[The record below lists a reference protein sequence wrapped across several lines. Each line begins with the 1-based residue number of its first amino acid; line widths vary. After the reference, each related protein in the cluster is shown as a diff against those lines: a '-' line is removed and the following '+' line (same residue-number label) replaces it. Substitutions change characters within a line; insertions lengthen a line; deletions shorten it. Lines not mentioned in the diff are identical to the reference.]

1 MPPHGKPSKEGPDP
15 INVLISI
22 MKPGGGR
29 YTLIFFIVLL
39 TIVHFLCYSD
49 SPSVPPLFSAICN
62 MLSIACPIPFAISIN
77 IIRILLSILTVVY
90 IGINLHEACKKKS
103 DIVNSFHKNQPQFF
117 TIIVVFGGTLAI
129 LIPMI
134 LNVTKLIGDGA
145 PLTTALLGITGG
157 IIAIFGYYKTHQ
169 KSELE
174 KEQLYAQKQK
184 DARDHIRQ
192 LHGSYNDRFDKAVAE
207 LNGSDVKAAYA
218 AVPKLAKLA
227 DAWLDYKDLS
237 NNKKELKKLKKK
249 AKKEAQ
255 TIINILC
262 KYVRTMPGEYTE
274 ENLKNIGALN
284 STDQD
289 SLKNESEV
297 RRLIFSEMS
306 HRSSKANFENE
317 NSTTVPGIWSKFNFD
332 FTGAPIFYPLNNLK
346 IEKGI
351 FTSARF
357 YSNADF
363 RESTF
368 IKDVDFKGVQFT
380 QEANFN
386 EATFNGKADFSAHG
400 DVKTTFGGT
409 ATFNGAQ
416 FTQEAYFDEVTFNG
430 KADFSTQGDAKTTF
444 GGTATFKGLQFT
456 QEANFNEV
464 TFNGKA
470 DFSTQGDA
478 KTTFGGTATFN
489 GAQFTQ
495 EANFNEATFKEAAD
509 FSTQG
514 NTKTAFGGKA
524 TFNGVQFTQEANF
537 SEVTFNKV
545 TFNESTDL
553 SIQNNPKTV
562 FRGEAVFND
571 ATFNRE
577 AVFYGVLFKKAA
589 SFNSVLFCKK
599 ACFKYAIFKNSSSFT
614 IKDTGCR
621 KTEFKESANFQSTL
635 FKGKTSFKGAIFNG
649 RANFYPNRLDMDD
662 MKFAQEAD
670 FSYADFKKGAH
681 FFKATFEGKAIF
693 DSATFCENNN
703 TSNLKTQTK
712 NLTRYDALLIQN
724 FGPYMIPEEYTGGA
738 NFSYAIF
745 NSGAYFM
752 DSKFYG
758 ESYFVSNFFGPA
770 LFTDSYIYK
779 PMHFTANKQPEAVAR
794 FSIKNSPTDYNV
806 KDFRKKD
813 GKGNNLLGIKI
824 ISVHYGS
831 DTFEIPENCQLFD
844 PDAPGIYLP
853 DIKR

>member
-444 GGTATFKGLQFT
+444 GGTATF
-456 QEANFNEV
+456 
-464 TFNGKA
+464 
-470 DFSTQGDA
+470 
-478 KTTFGGTATFN
+478 N

-495 EANFNEATFKEAAD
+495 EATFNEATFKEAAD

>member
-1 MPPHGKPSKEGPDP
+1 MTENNTQECKDP
-15 INVLISI
+15 QAEDTALS
-22 MKPGGGR
+22 
-29 YTLIFFIVLL
+29 T
-39 TIVHFLCYSD
+39 SD
-49 SPSVPPLFSAICN
+49 SPLDVLSSIIKPQTRKEYVLPVLICIIT
-62 MLSIACPIPFAISIN
+62 LAHFLVFPQLDSFWIN
-77 IIRILLSILTVVY
+77 IIRLSLSVLTIIY
-90 IGINLHEACKKKS
+90 IRNIAHKAYNKRVDIIKS
-103 DIVNSFHKNQPQFF
+103 FNNSQPQFF

-134 LNVTKLIGDGA
+134 MNVTKLIGDGA

-174 KEQLYAQKQK
+174 KEQLEIQKQK

-317 NSTTVPGIWSKFNFD
+317 NSTTTPGIWSKFNFD

-380 QEANFN
+380 QEASFN
-386 EATFNGKADFSAHG
+386 EA
-400 DVKTTFGGT
+400 
-409 ATFNGAQ
+409 
-416 FTQEAYFDEVTFNG
+416 TFNG

-444 GGTATFKGLQFT
+444 VGKASFNGADFSSEAHFDELTFKEVADFSTRDNAKTTFAGNTTFNGTYFT
-456 QEANFNEV
+456 REAKFTEV
-464 TFNGKA
+464 TFNESVSFSTQSDIKTVFKEQATFNDVQFHKEISFNTVIFEGIA
-470 DFSTQGDA
+470 DFSTQKIESFDETFMSDA
-478 KTTFGGTATFN
+478 KFINTHFKKT
-489 GAQFTQ
+489 
-495 EANFNEATFKEAAD
+495 ANFSYVHSHSNNNSHKIYFKQVDFHEDSLFNNTEFLTDVHFEKVVFHGAAKFNDAHFLMSVKFDHKTHFKE
-509 FSTQG
+509 
-514 NTKTAFGGKA
+514 
-524 TFNGVQFTQEANF
+524 EANF
-537 SEVTFNKV
+537 SDLIIDGAAEFNV
-545 TFNESTDL
+545 YFDNNSYFNGAEIGNPNLINQQKTIFYESRFDGEANFSNAHFNNVNEFIDL
-553 SIQNNPKTV
+553 CFLGETSFYSTEFANDTYFIQNPGKIFALNKFTSPKYKEKAEFSDAKFEGKLHFENIEFNDGADFIRTV
-562 FRGEAVFND
+562 FYKESNFENI
-571 ATFNRE
+571 
-577 AVFYGVLFKKAA
+577 L
-589 SFNSVLFCKK
+589 
-599 ACFKYAIFKNSSSFT
+599 FKNSS
-614 IKDTGCR
+614 
-621 KTEFKESANFQSTL
+621 
-635 FKGKTSFKGAIFNG
+635 
-649 RANFYPNRLDMDD
+649 P
-662 MKFAQEAD
+662 
-670 FSYADFKKGAH
+670 DFKDAKFTVHSSHRFTTSQNSIPCRREKVRAPRNHKLKAH
-681 FFKATFEGKAIF
+681 KIPIGSYLF
-693 DSATFCENNN
+693 DNDPDNPIA
-703 TSNLKTQTK
+703 
-712 NLTRYDALLIQN
+712 
-724 FGPYMIPEEYTGGA
+724 
-738 NFSYAIF
+738 
-745 NSGAYFM
+745 
-752 DSKFYG
+752 
-758 ESYFVSNFFGPA
+758 GPA
-770 LFTDSYIYK
+770 
-779 PMHFTANKQPEAVAR
+779 
-794 FSIKNSPTDYNV
+794 
-806 KDFRKKD
+806 
-813 GKGNNLLGIKI
+813 
-824 ISVHYGS
+824 
-831 DTFEIPENCQLFD
+831 
-844 PDAPGIYLP
+844 
-853 DIKR
+853 

>member
-1 MPPHGKPSKEGPDP
+1 MSPQETPSKEGPDP
-15 INVLISI
+15 INALTSI
-22 MKPGGGR
+22 IKPGKGR
-29 YTLIFFIVLL
+29 YILIFFIVLL

-103 DIVNSFHKNQPQFF
+103 DIVDSFHKNQPQFF
-117 TIIVVFGGTLAI
+117 TIIVIFGGTLAI

-134 LNVTKLIGDGA
+134 MNVTKLIGDGA

-174 KEQLYAQKQK
+174 KEQLDAQKQK

-317 NSTTVPGIWSKFNFD
+317 NSTTVSGIWSKFNFD

-363 RESTF
+363 RGSTF
-368 IKDVDFKGVQFT
+368 IKNVDFKGVQFT

-400 DVKTTFGGT
+400 DVKTAFGGT
-409 ATFNGAQ
+409 ATFNGVQFAQ
-416 FTQEAYFDEVTFNG
+416 G
-430 KADFSTQGDAKTTF
+430 
-444 GGTATFKGLQFT
+444 
-456 QEANFNEV
+456 ANFNEV
-464 TFNGKA
+464 TFNEAA
-470 DFSTQGDA
+470 DFSTQGDT

-489 GAQFTQ
+489 GVQFAQG
-495 EANFNEATFKEAAD
+495 ANFNE
-509 FSTQG
+509 
-514 NTKTAFGGKA
+514 
-524 TFNGVQFTQEANF
+524 
-537 SEVTFNKV
+537 VTFHEV

-553 SIQNNPKTV
+553 YIQDNPKTI
-562 FRGEAVFND
+562 FGGKAVFND

-589 SFNSVLFCKK
+589 SFNSVLFYKN
-599 ACFKYAIFKNSSSFT
+599 ACFKYVVFENSSSFT
-614 IKDTGCR
+614 IKDSGCR
-621 KTEFKESANFQSTL
+621 KTEFKESANFQSAL

-649 RANFYPNRLDMDD
+649 RANFYPNQLDIED

-670 FSYADFKKGAH
+670 FSYAHFMKGAH
-681 FFKATFEGKAIF
+681 FLKVEFEG
-693 DSATFCENNN
+693 
-703 TSNLKTQTK
+703 
-712 NLTRYDALLIQN
+712 DALFGLAKFHEDKTHEILNKPDEDLSPYEQHLIRN
-724 FGPYMIPEEYTGGA
+724 SMTHTVPDVYSGAA
-738 NFSYAIF
+738 NFFDTNFQGIAD
-745 NSGAYFM
+745 FM
-752 DSKFYG
+752 STEFTG
-758 ESYFVSNFFGPA
+758 ESIFVSANFYQKV
-770 LFTDSYIYK
+770 LFWRSYIYK
-779 PMHFTANKQPEAVAR
+779 KIVFSGKFGQINISASFSNKNNPD
-794 FSIKNSPTDYNV
+794 DYNFDSEKEDRNGNKLYIIKKDEISYGD
-806 KDFRKKD
+806 KDFY
-813 GKGNNLLGIKI
+813 
-824 ISVHYGS
+824 V
-831 DTFEIPENCQLFD
+831 PEGCKLFD
-844 PDAPGIYLP
+844 PDTLKNPFGN
-853 DIKR
+853 